1 MNKKTIIICAV
12 FALILSC
19 KNYAIKDLEQ
29 NAKGKI
35 KGFIDKALDPA
46 KDKITSSS
54 SKVDELARKLQEED
68 KIKGVEENNKDELMQ
83 GDDPNSG
90 VINSSPVLPE
100 NSQDNSPI
108 LKAAE
113 QSGGQREEKVKK
125 VEESEAKVEGKE
137 EKQENTEERNKQELA
152 KQEEEQQKRKA
163 EQEKQKREE
172 EQERQKREEEQERKA
187 KAEKE
192 AKEKAE
198 RQKQEEQQK
207 RKAEKEREEQ
217 RKEAEKRQV
226 DNEIRTLTGKIDEIN
241 RNIDVI
247 KEQTSVGA
255 QGVIDRITGPV
266 YDDFTDG
273 NKAIYKTWGDL
284 EDDNDE
290 GLGKLLKELSDTRHN
305 LRTKLNEGN
314 KAYII
319 DTRSTEPQLKENV
332 SVSEIKSDLDELKS
346 KLEEVKEYLEDKDN
360 FEEIKEYVAGSED
373 NYDEED

>member
-1 MNKKTIIICAV
+1 MNKKTLIICAV
-12 FALILSC
+12 FAMILSC

-100 NSQDNSPI
+100 NSQDNTPI

-113 QSGGQREEKVKK
+113 QSGGQQEEKVKK

-163 EQEKQKREE
+163 EQEREE
-172 EQERQKREEEQERKA
+172 QR
-187 KAEKE
+187 
-192 AKEKAE
+192 
-198 RQKQEEQQK
+198 K

-319 DTRSTEPQLKENV
+319 DTRSTEPQLKDNV